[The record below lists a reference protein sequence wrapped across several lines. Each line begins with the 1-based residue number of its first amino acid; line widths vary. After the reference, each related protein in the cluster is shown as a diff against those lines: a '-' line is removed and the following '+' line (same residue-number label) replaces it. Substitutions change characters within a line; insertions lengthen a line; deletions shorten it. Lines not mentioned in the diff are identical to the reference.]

1 MREFDV
7 KKDQVENANF
17 FVQKITNDAES
28 KTDHRLDDEIVE
40 FFQEEDFHEDQ

>member
-1 MREFDV
+1 MPTFSY
-7 KKDQVENANF
+7 K
-17 FVQKITNDAES
+17 KITNDAES